1 MRLTLIPYQLELA
14 HTFSISRESHDF
26 QDSLIVCLSHE
37 GHSGYGEATANGYYQ
52 ITSASMAKEIGL
64 CKVSLEAHDFKTP
77 ELFYELLGTLSL
89 SNFSK
94 CALDLAAWD
103 LFGKIRNTPL
113 YKIWNTDL
121 QNLAKTNYTI
131 GIDSIEK
138 MVAKLEENPGPFTK

>member
-103 LFGKIRNTPL
+103 LFGKIKKHTA
-113 YKIWNTDL
+113 L
-121 QNLAKTNYTI
+121 QNLEYRPPEPSQ
-131 GIDSIEK
+131 D
-138 MVAKLEENPGPFTK
+138 